1 MDIFSKKYFT
11 DRAVCFIKKKKNISP
26 IKQQAM
32 LNYKGVLHPPVYPR
46 IPSRGPYG
54 VTSERT

>member
-1 MDIFSKKYFT
+1 MDIFSKKYFA
-11 DRAVCFIKKKKNISP
+11 DRAVSFIFQKNISP

-32 LNYKGVLHPPVYPR
+32 LNYKGILHPPVYPR
-46 IPSRGPYG
+46 ISSRGPYG